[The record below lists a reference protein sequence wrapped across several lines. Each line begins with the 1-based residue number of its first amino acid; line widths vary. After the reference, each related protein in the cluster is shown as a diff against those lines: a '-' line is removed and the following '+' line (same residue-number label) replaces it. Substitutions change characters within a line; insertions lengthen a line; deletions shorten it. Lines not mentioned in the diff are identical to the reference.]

1 MHRAKQGKGE
11 CLQHNIGW
19 AARLGD
25 HWAWGSEEPRLD
37 KYGHQVLFGQVKKPL
52 DLHFLI
58 NSWDKFMLLQSQKI
72 RNCFYFPGWS
82 PLYTK
87 FMEMPTSFCKIP
99 VNFMIRKVFSLI
111 GILLMI
117 ESTNCQILILG
128 KILQL
133 ILVWA
138 AVWKANKIVSAV
150 CQPHSN
156 SQRWCLLWF
165 FVMIQDWIKVSVLN
179 FLRDSKFV

>member
-1 MHRAKQGKGE
+1 MFAT
-11 CLQHNIGW
+11 QHW
-19 AARLGD
+19 LGCE
-25 HWAWGSEEPRLD
+25 AWRSLSLRFWGTTTW
-37 KYGHQVLFGQVKKPL
+37 QVWISGTFLVKRPL
-52 DLHFLI
+52 YLYYLI
-58 NSWDKFMLLQSQKI
+58 NSWDKLMLPQSQKM
-72 RNCFYFPGWS
+72 RNSFYFPGWS

-87 FMEMPTSFCKIP
+87 FMEMPSSFCKIP

-128 KILQL
+128 KILWL

-138 AVWKANKIVSAV
+138 AVWKANKIVLAV
-150 CQPHSN
+150 FPPHSN
-156 SQRWCLLWF
+156 SQRFLSF
-165 FVMIQDWIKVSVLN
+165 MN